1 MLLASYL
8 SAGRRAFTQ
17 ALMGKECY
25 NYKTTQH
32 CANLHRNGAQS
43 LANINE
49 YDSLLTASVHENIIA
64 EPMAKPTGAHH

>member
-1 MLLASYL
+1 
-8 SAGRRAFTQ
+8 
-17 ALMGKECY
+17 MGKECY

-32 CANLHRNGAQS
+32 CTNLHRNGAQS